1 MQRAHTHWGELTT
14 RQVHKHFS
22 DNFVPIHRVYIGR
35 DCNRLYSDAK
45 DYFRKIR
52 DEMIQQLVV
61 ERKYAEIRE
70 QILQGLVSE
79 GFKAAKGD
87 QTIEDL
93 EDKSFHLTNKRNM
106 S

>member
-1 MQRAHTHWGELTT
+1 
-14 RQVHKHFS
+14 
-22 DNFVPIHRVYIGR
+22 
-35 DCNRLYSDAK
+35 
-45 DYFRKIR
+45 
-52 DEMIQQLVV
+52 MIQQLVV

-79 GFKAAKGD
+79 GFKAVKGD